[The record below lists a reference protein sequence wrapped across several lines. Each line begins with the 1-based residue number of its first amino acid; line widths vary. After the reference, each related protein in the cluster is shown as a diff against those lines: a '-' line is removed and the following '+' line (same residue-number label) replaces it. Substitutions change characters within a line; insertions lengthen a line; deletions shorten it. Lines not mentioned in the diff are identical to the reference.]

1 MREPSMK
8 PFVAS
13 DDIAIRH
20 MRDDDD
26 DYLLMSRWLSD
37 ERVLEFYEGRDNPH
51 DLAKVRLKYGP
62 RARGQGD
69 PVPCM
74 LVYRGTPVGYIQYYS
89 IEGSSAGKLGIEATK
104 GIYGVDL
111 FIGLPELWSKGIGTA
126 ALSGLVEYLF
136 VILQADQVIIDPIAS
151 NSRAI
156 RCYEKCGF
164 KMKKLLPGRELHEG
178 EYWDCR
184 LMAISREDFA
194 GAN

>member
-1 MREPSMK
+1 MK

-51 DLAKVRLKYGP
+51 DPAKVRLKYGP
-62 RARGQGD
+62 CARGQGD
-69 PVPCM
+69 PAPCM
-74 LVYRGTPVGYIQYYS
+74 LVYRGTPVGYMQYYS
-89 IEGSSAGKLGIEATK
+89 VEGSSAGKLGIEATK

-111 FIGLPELWSKGIGTA
+111 FIGLPELWDKGIGTA
-126 ALSGLVEYLF
+126 ALSALVGYLSDDMGALRI
-136 VILQADQVIIDPIAS
+136 VIDPRVS

-156 RCYEKCGF
+156 RC
-164 KMKKLLPGRELHEG
+164 
-178 EYWDCR
+178 
-184 LMAISREDFA
+184 
-194 GAN
+194 

>member
-1 MREPSMK
+1 MK

-13 DDIAIRH
+13 GDIAIRH

-89 IEGSSAGKLGIEATK
+89 IEGSSAGKLGIEVTK

-111 FIGLPELWSKGIGTA
+111 FIGLPELWDEGIGTA
-126 ALSGLVEYLF
+126 ALSALGGLPFRRYGRPSNCYRPSCFESQGDSMLREVRVQYGRASPRQRASRRRVLG
-136 VILQADQVIIDPIAS
+136 LPADG
-151 NSRAI
+151 
-156 RCYEKCGF
+156 Y
-164 KMKKLLPGRELHEG
+164 
-178 EYWDCR
+178 
-184 LMAISREDFA
+184 
-194 GAN
+194 

>member
-1 MREPSMK
+1 MK

-69 PVPCM
+69 PAPCM
-74 LVYRGTPVGYIQYYS
+74 LVYRGTPVGYMQYYS
-89 IEGSSAGKLGIEATK
+89 VEGSSAGKLGIEATK

-111 FIGLPELWSKGIGTA
+111 FIGLPELWDKGIGTA
-126 ALSGLVEYLF
+126 ALSALVGYLSDDMGALRI
-136 VILQADQVIIDPIAS
+136 VIDPRVS

-178 EYWDCR
+178 EYRDCR
-184 LMAISREDFA
+184 LMAIKREDFA